1 MATSKEV
8 AAKAEAGLPSADV
21 MDLLAGHEGEGL
33 DYDTSELQIPFIR
46 IIQAMSPQIKKSD
59 PAFISGASQ
68 GDVFN
73 TVTGEYWEGEGG
85 ITVVPCYQE
94 TKYLKFKPREAGG
107 GFMGELRKDDPD
119 VSRTTR
125 SGAKEILPDGNELVK
140 SDQHYVIVV
149 DEDGVP
155 GFGIVDMK
163 SSGLKVSRRWKTQL
177 KMLTVKHPK
186 TGQLVSPPLF
196 GTQWKLSVVE
206 ESHTAKQKLH
216 HSNCTGGRRNF
227 FYPLFYGTK
236 VCQTYNGS
244 WPRSKVRT
252 WHMDRPRS
260 GLQEETERLKQ
271 RVSWSESR

>member
-1 MATSKEV
+1 
-8 AAKAEAGLPSADV
+8 

-59 PAFISGASQ
+59 PAFIAGASQ

-73 TVTGEYWEGEGG
+73 TVTGESWDGEGG

-94 TKYLKFKPREAGG
+94 TKYLKFKPREQGG

-119 VSRTTR
+119 VSRTQR

-140 SDQHYVIVV
+140 SDQHYCIVV

-163 SSGLKVSRRWKTQL
+163 SSALKVSRRWKTQL

-206 ESHTAKQKLH
+206 ESNDQ
-216 HSNCTGGRRNF
+216 
-227 FYPLFYGTK
+227 
-236 VCQTYNGS
+236 GS
-244 WPRSKVRT
+244 WFNWTVANAGFVQDKELLEAAMNFRKSIMAGEAKAVAEDVVDEPHV
-252 WHMDRPRS
+252 
-260 GLQEETERLKQ
+260 GAEEAPF
-271 RVSWSESR
+271 